1 MMLVGV
7 LVMVLVG
14 VVLMLLVGAMVGVV
28 LVLSKDLVGG
38 GGIYPRG
45 G

>member
-1 MMLVGV
+1 
-7 LVMVLVG
+7 MVLVG
-14 VVLMLLVGAMVGVV
+14 VVLVLVVGVV
-28 LVLSKDLVGG
+28 LVLSEDLVG